1 MRKLLAI
8 VAVVLSA
15 ALGVVG
21 TSDAQVRVKPYAG
34 DRVKIPRG
42 QQFKQRV
49 QPVKPR
55 LNILPPSA
63 AVMRA
68 LRAVPQAKPLG
79 VKLRNQTYIVRLK
92 SGGTITQVGVD
103 SVTGAVISID

>member
-1 MRKLLAI
+1 MRKLIIAAA
-8 VAVVLSA
+8 VALSA
-15 ALGVVG
+15 AFGAAG
-21 TSDAQVRVKPYAG
+21 SGDAQDRIKPNVGQALKNPSVKMP
-34 DRVKIPRG
+34 
-42 QQFKQRV
+42 RV
-49 QPVKPR
+49 QQVKPR
-55 LNILPPSA
+55 IYILPPSA

-103 SVTGAVISID
+103 SVTGNVTSID

>member
-1 MRKLLAI
+1 MRKLLTI
-8 VAVVLSA
+8 AVVALSA
-15 ALGVVG
+15 ALGAAG
-21 TSDAQVRVKPYAG
+21 SGDAQVRIKPYAG
-34 DRVKIPRG
+34 QTLKAPPIKTP
-42 QQFKQRV
+42 RV

-55 LNILPPSA
+55 LNVLPPSA

-103 SVTGAVISID
+103 SVTGAVTSID

>member
-8 VAVVLSA
+8 AVVALSA
-15 ALGVVG
+15 ALGAVG
-21 TSDAQVRVKPYAG
+21 TVDAQVRIKPN
-34 DRVKIPRG
+34 VG
-42 QQFKQRV
+42 QTYKAPRV
-49 QPVKPR
+49 QPIKPR
-55 LNILPPSA
+55 INILPPSA

-68 LRAVPQAKPLG
+68 MRVVPKAKALG

-103 SVTGAVISID
+103 SVTGDVTSID